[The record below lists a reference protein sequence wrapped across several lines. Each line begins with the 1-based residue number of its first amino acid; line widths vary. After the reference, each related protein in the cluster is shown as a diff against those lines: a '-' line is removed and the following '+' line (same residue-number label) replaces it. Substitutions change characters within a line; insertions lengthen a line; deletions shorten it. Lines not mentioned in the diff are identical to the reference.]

1 MPRAERI
8 RLERVEL
15 LPCEIREG
23 VLYVSDKY
31 RTAVHLCCCGCG
43 AKVVTPL
50 KPYAWTLTARGNAA
64 SLHPSIGSWSLPC
77 KSHYWIRGGRVEWA
91 GAMTDDEIRRVQALD
106 QRAQEAHFRPAPS
119 PSLWACFIRWLK
131 SLW

>member
-8 RLERVEL
+8 HLERVEL
-15 LPCEIREG
+15 LPAQIREG

-50 KPYAWTLTARGNAA
+50 KPYAWTVTTRGDAP

-91 GAMTDDEIRRVQALD
+91 GTMTDNEIRQVQTFD
-106 QRAQEAHFRPAPS
+106 RNTQEAHFQPPQS
-119 PSLWACFIRWLK
+119 KNLWGRFIRWLK